1 MQEWERCWLTRN
13 KKTTFDIFEFVG
25 KRTATSRGFVGKV
38 LKDCIKVGY
47 IMLLNNIYWRYPTII
62 SKIKSHTPFGRPLK
76 QQQTIKCGLDD
87 GSCQDDWK
95 QARGTIRK
103 ANWLPLIFFDPTKP
117 VKLWSPSIQL
127 TWFLSPHTPA
137 CTQGWWLCG
146 SWPRKQIQ
154 NTCRQNV
161 HYKDRRDVAPFTFW
175 SDKRSRSPPR
185 WDFPKR
191 QRCKQDWRGPTWK
204 HKRFK
209 LSLKTFIW

>member
-1 MQEWERCWLTRN
+1 MQKWEWCWLTRN
-13 KKTTFDIFEFVG
+13 KKTTFDIVESVG

-103 ANWLPLIFFDPTKP
+103 ANWLPLIFFDPTNQWNCDRLP
-117 VKLWSPSIQL
+117 FNSPDFYLLILPLVLRDGGFAEVCL
-127 TWFLSPHTPA
+127 TSKFKTPGDKTLTIRIVEMLLVLLFDRTKEVGPFLVEIFQRGNDVSRT
-137 CTQGWWLCG
+137 GEGLDEN
-146 SWPRKQIQ
+146 I
-154 NTCRQNV
+154 
-161 HYKDRRDVAPFTFW
+161 KD
-175 SDKRSRSPPR
+175 SNYL
-185 WDFPKR
+185 
-191 QRCKQDWRGPTWK
+191 WK
-204 HKRFK
+204 H
-209 LSLKTFIW
+209 